1 MECGMDTI
9 PGGELESVGNL
20 IYLPLDLEW
29 TNVVG
34 TQLLAGQAE
43 TYVPSGQPHPVPRV
57 IEGSGSALDIRK
69 VFVSP
74 HCPLEVDVG

>member
-20 IYLPLDLEW
+20 IYLPLDLER
-29 TNVVG
+29 TNVAG

-43 TYVPSGQPHPVPRV
+43 TYVPSGQPHPVPPP
-57 IEGSGSALDIRK
+57 ISYEYI
-69 VFVSP
+69 
-74 HCPLEVDVG
+74 